1 MGVMLNKAAAEF
13 DVPVNVTGVLDED
26 PAALLEVEMRTS
38 LESGPTCLGMN
49 CAWKENCPPAARGKG
64 RVGKLPLT
72 STKLGLPEMVKAVT
86 VVATFAVQVTESGSE
101 VPLMEVLGKAIG
113 PVQLRGRLTGEP
125 NAYTA
130 PAEPTKAVFSP
141 KTGCAN
147 FPGLWKLKALINFS
161 GLPSLGGVES

>member
-1 MGVMLNKAAAEF
+1 MMLKRAAAEF

-26 PAALLEVEMRTS
+26 PAAWLDVEIRTS
-38 LESGPTCLGMN
+38 LESGPTCLGLN
-49 CAWKENCPPAARGKG
+49 RAWKVNFCPAVSVKG
-64 RVGKLPLT
+64 TVGKLPLT

-113 PVQLRGRLTGEP
+113 PVQLRGRFTGEP

-130 PAEPTKAVFSP
+130 PDEPTKAVLSP

-147 FPGLWKLKALINFS
+147 FPGLWKLKALTSFN
-161 GLPSLGGVES
+161 GLPSIGGVES